1 MSIHSRTIEMYR
13 MLAEDQLAYL
23 LEDAESAVTI
33 HNVKSLI
40 FEADTSDFHAYLKA
54 MLSAID
60 REDIDR
66 IDDEEIQVIQ
76 DAWNYFPHRALGGK
90 CPAEIMAEQ
99 LRRRRT

>member
-1 MSIHSRTIEMYR
+1 
-13 MLAEDQLAYL
+13 
-23 LEDAESAVTI
+23 
-33 HNVKSLI
+33 
-40 FEADTSDFHAYLKA
+40 